1 MQSLHLQGGN
11 ETASCISSILGVE
24 KFNTYIASIVRV
36 EEVTS
41 LVGFI
46 LRAELNQIYVLPTS
60 EYKINNF
67 CIYPE
72 DGGYVP
78 P

>member
-1 MQSLHLQGGN
+1 MQSFHLQGGN

-24 KFNTYIASIVRV
+24 KFTTYIASIVR
-36 EEVTS
+36 

-46 LRAELNQIYVLPTS
+46 LRAELNQVYVLPTS
-60 EYKINNF
+60 SEYKRNNF

-72 DGGYVP
+72 DRGYVP